1 MVNRVLKV
9 DIKKLKLPLPGNT
22 PIHAMHHSFGVSL
35 LYVKDESKNPTYTFK
50 DRLAYEMLRPII
62 NDIEAG
68 KNIKKTTFGSISYGN
83 TALSLGYYC
92 KKLNE
97 QYGEEIVNPIAFIPP
112 VLKSKIFGPDTS
124 GRTLKAL
131 EVLNRVNENCD
142 LIEIDLTEKLY
153 RSKDLE
159 LLARKSGFCFENFVD
174 VTEGLNRPAYEGIIA
189 EVIERQLKN
198 IPDYV
203 IVPFGAGILCN
214 EIVDYIKDHSLKT
227 KVIPIS
233 SGSPDTLAIMLYG
246 PIWVDTK
253 GLVSKGIGLTSHDK
267 IDLKGRVR
275 EPYYVYQVN
284 DDEII
289 SALQTLKQLNVS
301 CEPSG
306 ASGFAILPRLK
317 EISPEFNS
325 AKHSVLVINTG
336 NSFLN
341 F

>member
-1 MVNRVLKV
+1 MVNRLLEV
-9 DIKKLKLPLPGNT
+9 DTKELRVSLPGNT
-22 PIHAMHHSFGVSL
+22 PIKELHHSFGVCSL
-35 LYVKDESKNPTYTFK
+35 FVKDESKNPTHTFK
-50 DRLAYEMLRPII
+50 DRLAYEMLQPII

-68 KNIKKTTFGSISYGN
+68 RVIKKTTFGSISYGN

-92 KKLNE
+92 KQLNE
-97 QYGEEIVNPIAFIPP
+97 EFGEEIVNAIAFIPP
-112 VLKSKIFGPDTS
+112 ALKSKVFGPDTS
-124 GRTLKAL
+124 GKILRAS
-131 EVLNRVNENCD
+131 EVLKRVNENCE
-142 LIEIDLTEKLY
+142 LIEIDLSEKLY
-153 RSKDLE
+153 RAKDLE
-159 LLARKSGFCFENFVD
+159 ILARKSGVCLENFLD
-174 VTEGLNRPAYEGIIA
+174 VTEGLNRPAYEAIISEA
-189 EVIERQLKN
+189 IEKQLKN

-227 KVIPIS
+227 KVIPVS

-253 GLVSKGIGLTSHDK
+253 GLVSKGIGLTTHDK
-267 IDLKGRVR
+267 IDLKGRER

-284 DDEII
+284 DDEIV
-289 SALQTLKQLNVS
+289 SALQTLKQLNIS

-317 EISPEFNS
+317 EISPEFNPDI
-325 AKHSVLVINTG
+325 HSVLVINTG